1 MKRWAFIPLFLMVFL
16 VAACGEGE
24 EAGEGADES
33 SNEEGATQEPSEEIE
48 VTMYDTDE
56 EPIGTAVLSEADDG
70 LTIALEAEGL
80 EPGEHGM
87 HIHDAGLCQGP
98 NFETAGDHFNPTDA
112 SHGFDHEDGPHAGD
126 LENIEVA
133 EDGTVSTEVPADNV
147 TILDEDVETSLLTDS
162 GTSLIIH
169 EDPDDYVSQPSGDA
183 GDPIACGVI
192 TEPQG

>member
-33 SNEEGATQEPSEEIE
+33 GNEEGATQEPSEEIE

>member
-70 LTIALEAEGL
+70 LTIALVAEGL